1 MYFISQVGQ
10 HDCAFAC
17 LKMMLANYHHDKN
30 YLFLPGKKDA
40 YSFKELKDIAS
51 KYRMNT
57 LGIKI
62 KSVQELI
69 GSKEFPFMITLDKG
83 KGIRHSVLLLKA
95 TKKYVKVYDPEVGK
109 RRIPLDTLY
118 EQWDLRALIIEK
130 EQEYV
135 HVECDFEPIDFISKK
150 DKVALPIWQLA
161 SGVSLLLAVYFINSS
176 SYFFIP
182 IILFALFFIF
192 EIIFRKGLINAL
204 KRMDDNIFNY
214 KITVEPSELYEFY
227 KVEEKYRYV
236 ALSTIPNFIYAALVS
251 IFMTVLLV
259 MNGAINVIYVLLALV
274 LAIVHVYVYLPYHK
288 RKSNEL
294 AEEELKIKT
303 VANQFQFR
311 AVVNNAHDAAYQLG
325 LFRNTF
331 SYIEVAVLLMSAVTI
346 MSLSHVVSVIY
357 VVFYLCI
364 SVYLKDNFIRLLE
377 CSTQS
382 EDFDN
387 QLVKLLHYLDLN
399 VSNNSI
405 V

>member
-51 KYRMNT
+51 KYHMNT

-109 RRIPLDTLY
+109 RRISLDTLY

-204 KRMDDNIFNY
+204 KRMDDNILNY

-311 AVVNNAHDAAYQLG
+311 AVVNNTHDAAYQLG

-377 CSTQS
+377 CSSQS